1 MTVLRILPPL
11 VSVEIT
17 VWRLGGFT
25 SILEQST
32 LSNERTPSP
41 NVHTVESPSKSSDG
55 PLSADRSLTPTDAH
69 LNMQMM
75 LTVMTYKLPRVHD
88 QYLQNKA
95 SFLFVDCPSA
105 SAPSTDHDV
114 LLSLTPILFH
124 LVVQSFSVLESST
137 TAQLFPL
144 HLVYDNTR
152 QSHPWPA
159 TCVPVFLS
167 LFSTSCIPWMLLP
180 STRALFLNS

>member
-41 NVHTVESPSKSSDG
+41 NVHTLESPSKSSDG
-55 PLSADRSLTPTDAH
+55 PLSADRSLTPTDSH

-137 TAQLFPL
+137 TAQRSPF
-144 HLVYDNTR
+144 
-152 QSHPWPA
+152 
-159 TCVPVFLS
+159 
-167 LFSTSCIPWMLLP
+167 TSCMIIHVNPTRGLRRAFLFFSLSSRLP
-180 STRALFLNS
+180 AYPGCYYLQLMPSF